1 VSNLV
6 NSRVQTQLLPRMP
19 GPNLKLARQ
28 LCRRHA
34 RPLLA
39 MALLI
44 LDDVDAASEIVVDA
58 LVAAS
63 RRTHA
68 ITPGADRVRAI
79 LAASVYRRCVGS
91 HVVRER
97 FGLAPTGR
105 TVPDTDPMMP
115 LTGLNVRQRCT
126 IALALFGGHSL
137 SGAART
143 LRLEPADVLR
153 QMGDALAAMSS
164 ATDGGMWN
172 DDRRVH

>member
-1 VSNLV
+1 
-6 NSRVQTQLLPRMP
+6 
-19 GPNLKLARQ
+19 
-28 LCRRHA
+28 
-34 RPLLA
+34 PLLA

-79 LAASVYRRCVGS
+79 LAASVYRRCLGS

-97 FGLAPTGR
+97 FGMAPTGPA
-105 TVPDTDPMMP
+105 VPDTDPMMP

-137 SGAART
+137 
-143 LRLEPADVLR
+143 
-153 QMGDALAAMSS
+153 
-164 ATDGGMWN
+164 
-172 DDRRVH
+172 

>member
-1 VSNLV
+1 VSNAV
-6 NSRVQTQLLPRMP
+6 SSHVQTQLLPRMP

-44 LDDVDAASEIVVDA
+44 LDDVNAASEIVVDA

-79 LAASVYRRCVGS
+79 LAASVYRRCVGR
-91 HVVRER
+91 HVFRER
-97 FGLAPTGR
+97 FGLASTGPA
-105 TVPDTDPMMP
+105 VPDTDPMMP
-115 LTGLNVRQRCT
+115 LTGLNVRQRST

-143 LRLEPADVLR
+143 LNLRPADVLR
-153 QMGDALAAMSS
+153 QMEDALAAMSS
-164 ATDGGMWN
+164 ATDGRTWN